1 MRHKIV
7 YIISDIDN
15 ALAFEW
21 LATGINKE
29 QFDLSFILLNPGTS
43 HLEEFLIQQNIP
55 VISLRCRGKKDWLFV
70 WLKLF
75 VYLLQVKPDSI
86 HCHLLQANI
95 LGLSAA
101 KLARVPQRIYTRHH
115 SSLHH
120 VYHRKGILWDKLANR
135 LASDIVA
142 ISPIVQEILEQWEKA
157 VPSKVHFIPHGF
169 LFDHFTHVSE
179 ERLIAIKNKYELT
192 DTHYIVGVVSRF
204 TEWKGIQFIIP
215 AFQQF
220 LKAHSHAVLLLFNA
234 QGDYKSEL
242 LKLLGQIPPQNYR
255 LIEFEKDMPA
265 AFKVMNI
272 FVHTP
277 IDKYSEAFGQIY
289 IEALAA
295 GVASVFT
302 LSGIAQDFVIDK
314 KNALAVPFKDSESI
328 YAAMMQLYE
337 NPSLAQQLSVE
348 GLSIVTE
355 KYPLHKMIQSL
366 ERLYA
371 KEK

>member
-1 MRHKIV
+1 MKKKIV
-7 YIISDIDN
+7 YIISDIDK

-21 LATGINKE
+21 LATGIDKE
-29 QFDLSFILLNPGTS
+29 QFELSFILLNPGAS
-43 HLEEFLIQQNIP
+43 HVEEFLIQQNIP
-55 VISLRCRGKKDWLFV
+55 VRSLRCRGKKDWLVV
-70 WLKLF
+70 WF
-75 VYLLQVKPDSI
+75 QLLMHLLHLKPDTI

-120 VYHRKGILWDKLANR
+120 VYHKKGILWDKLANR
-135 LASDIVA
+135 LATDIVA

-169 LFDHFTHVSE
+169 LLDHFAQVTK
-179 ERLIAIKNKYELT
+179 ERLHFIKDKYKLE
-192 DTHYIVGVVSRF
+192 DRDYCIGVVSRF
-204 TEWKGIQFIIP
+204 TEWKGVQYIIP
-215 AFQQF
+215 AFEQF
-220 LKAHSHAVLLLFNA
+220 LKAHAHAVLLLFNA

-242 LKLLGQIPPQNYR
+242 LKLLAQIPPQNYR

-265 AFKVMNI
+265 AFKLMNI
-272 FVHTP
+272 FVHAP

-295 GVASVFT
+295 GVPSVFT
-302 LSGIAQDFVIDK
+302 LSGIAQDFVIQK

-328 YAAMMQLYE
+328 YAAMLQLYE